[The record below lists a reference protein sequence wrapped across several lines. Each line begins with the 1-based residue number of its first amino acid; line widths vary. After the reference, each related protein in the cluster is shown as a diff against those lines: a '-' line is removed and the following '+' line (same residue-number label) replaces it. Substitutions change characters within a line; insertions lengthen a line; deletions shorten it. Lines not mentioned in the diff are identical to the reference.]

1 MISRWYQ
8 YDVIRP
14 SNLYGWNG
22 ANVPAGPIQ
31 VSQSVC
37 LSLAGH
43 KPRISLAIASPTD
56 RLESPISFPHPI
68 WKLLHLSSKKYHM
81 LAVSWVFA
89 SIASRLFDMGWLK
102 LSYRFVGILKLIMWP
117 YDAVWRR
124 KIWSSL
130 VRVIRWR
137 LLGANHWWLIVSWNT
152 HGQRQ
157 WYLQQNTLK

>member
-1 MISRWYQ
+1 MPKRSLYRTDSRCGPSHWETALLCN
-8 YDVIRP
+8 DVSQWLGASLELALQLRP
-14 SNLYGWNG
+14 S
-22 ANVPAGPIQ
+22 Q
-31 VSQSVC
+31 
-37 LSLAGH
+37 
-43 KPRISLAIASPTD
+43 IA
-56 RLESPISFPHPI
+56 LESPISFPHPI
-68 WKLLHLSSKKYHM
+68 WNLLHLSSKNYQM

-102 LSYRFVGILKLIMWP
+102 LSYKFVVIYKLIMWL

-152 HGQRQ
+152 HGQRR
-157 WYLQQNTLK
+157 WYLQQNTLR